1 VTEPSD
7 LHINLAMILRKK
19 WKTTT
24 KEDAEADCGHDVKG
38 VTFTELGSFVTDK
51 VFVLE
56 MQQEILHA
64 LM

>member
-1 VTEPSD
+1 
-7 LHINLAMILRKK
+7 MILRKK